1 MISRIIQRPRKRL
14 IVLLVKNK
22 LRHFSNLLWINQKEE
37 SAIFYFTLGKND
49 SQSFLRYR
57 TLILYVQSQAKQYKY
72 KNTNFST
79 IYQIV
84 PKGRTLWEILTA
96 IGTQKTDYRLGQS
109 MKNNFIKDQ
118 KNSEVCHFNFQI
130 RIITV

>member
-37 SAIFYFTLGKND
+37 SAIFYFTLEKND

-57 TLILYVQSQAKQYKY
+57 TLILYVQSQAKHYKY

-79 IYQIV
+79 IY
-84 PKGRTLWEILTA
+84 
-96 IGTQKTDYRLGQS
+96 
-109 MKNNFIKDQ
+109 
-118 KNSEVCHFNFQI
+118 
-130 RIITV
+130 